1 MKLLLTLLS
10 LIVTLSHLAQVTAIA
25 DMNMAR
31 NAHQATA
38 LANGDV
44 LVTGGFGNGDYHDS
58 AERWDATADQWEL
71 VDEMSSARWNHT
83 ATLLT
88 NGKVLVTG
96 GWDGQAANHMDTE
109 IFNPDFDTWEPGP
122 DMSVARSNH
131 RAVELENGSI
141 LIIGGFNGI
150 EDQVSCDV
158 YDPGNNT
165 ITPTGDLNF
174 ARSSCTATLL
184 ADGRVMV
191 TGGFNPDYGF
201 QMDECE
207 IYDPSTGE
215 WTEVS
220 PLSTPTDNHAAILL
234 SGGDLLVAGGRW
246 YNSQSDAYEGQTASA
261 IYSVSD
267 DSWLDFEMDKG
278 HSYCSLYD
286 LGGLAVVLPGGA
298 DDTGVG
304 VTITTSST
312 SQFEAFGNEW
322 FNSSNWASDGRY
334 RYASCELSSGEVLVC
349 GGEDDASAV
358 IFQAAMSV
366 QENQRSLM
374 MYPNPAVDQVY
385 IDIPESNWRGEI
397 RNSQGKLVQLLS
409 PGQRSIDIGHLP
421 AGLYLVSATGSSESY
436 VSKLIV
442 R

>member
-1 MKLLLTLLS
+1 MKFLLTLLS
-10 LIVTLSHLAQVTAIA
+10 LIYALNLTCQVTPIA

-38 LANGDV
+38 LDDGDV

-58 AERWDATADQWEL
+58 AERWDATADQWNL
-71 VDEMSSARWNHT
+71 MDEMSAPRWNHT
-83 ATLLT
+83 STLLS

-96 GWDGQAANHMDTE
+96 GWDGQAANHLDTE
-109 IFNPDFDTWEPGP
+109 LFNPDFDTWEPGP
-122 DMSVARSNH
+122 DMSVGRSNH
-131 RAVELENGSI
+131 RAVELDDGSI
-141 LIIGGFNGI
+141 LIIGGYNGV

-158 YDPGNNT
+158 YDPGSNT

-174 ARSSCTATLL
+174 ARSSCTATLM

-215 WTEVS
+215 WTQVE
-220 PLSTPTDNHAAILL
+220 PLSTPTDNHAALL
-234 SGGDLLVAGGRW
+234 LGSGDLLVAGGRW
-246 YNSQSDAYEGQTASA
+246 YNAQSDAYEGQTASA
-261 IYSVSD
+261 IYSVND

-278 HSYCSLYD
+278 HSYCSLYGLD
-286 LGGLAVVLPGGA
+286 GLAVVLPGGA

-304 VTITTSST
+304 VTITTSAT
-312 SQFEAFGNEW
+312 SQFESFGNEW
-322 FNSSNWASDGRY
+322 FNSSNWATDGRY
-334 RYASCELSSGEVLVC
+334 RYASCEFSSGEVLVC

-358 IFQAAMSV
+358 ILLAALSV
-366 QENQRSLM
+366 VESQRSLM

-385 IDIPESNWRGEI
+385 IDIPESTWVGEI
-397 RNSQGKLVQLLS
+397 RNARGELVQLLPS
-409 PGQRSIDIGHLP
+409 GNRIIDIGHL
-421 AGLYLVSATGSSESY
+421 ASGLYLVSVAGSSESY